1 MNKAI
6 QFKQNK
12 KSEVITTSL
21 YELIE
26 TMQEHTSP
34 HEDEWI
40 IAAIADLMKTGKIY
54 WLGKTKELEGC
65 KQ

>member
-6 QFKQNK
+6 QFKHHQ
-12 KSEVITTSL
+12 KSAVIETSL

-26 TMQEHTSP
+26 TMQEQTSP

-40 IAAIADLMKTGKIY
+40 IAAVTDLMQTGKIY
-54 WLGKTKELEGC
+54 WLGKTKELEN